1 MGIFDLFLIL
11 SVFLVLL
18 GGLGMLV
25 ALIARRWCKAGWL
38 GLGLAVYI
46 GGYAALLVGAAL
58 LSPQKVLPMHQAR
71 CFDDW
76 CASVEQVK
84 LQPSIGDMQA
94 QGVFYVV
101 TVQVSSRAKRVSQR
115 ELDAA
120 IYLLDERGKRYDPS
134 PRAQQALEAAGQAGM
149 PLDSRVEAGGSFTYT
164 TVFDLPQGI
173 TPPGLVIS
181 HGEFPGIIVIGD
193 DQSLLHQPT
202 IMRLSVP

>member
-1 MGIFDLFLIL
+1 MGIFDLFLIV

-120 IYLLDERGKRYDPS
+120 IYLLDERGK
-134 PRAQQALEAAGQAGM
+134 
-149 PLDSRVEAGGSFTYT
+149 VEAGGSFTYT
-164 TVFDLPQGI
+164 TAFDLPQGI